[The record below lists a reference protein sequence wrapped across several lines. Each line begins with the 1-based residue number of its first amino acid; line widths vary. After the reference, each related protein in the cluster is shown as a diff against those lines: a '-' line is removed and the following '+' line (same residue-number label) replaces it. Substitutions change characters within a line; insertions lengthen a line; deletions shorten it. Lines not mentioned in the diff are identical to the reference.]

1 MEAGLPFNRLERLEG
16 SLGTPLPAATQW
28 EIVRDSADR
37 IEPVFEA
44 MIRQAAQGRVL
55 HNDETTMK
63 VLDLAT
69 EHKEPTDCDPAQIP
83 DRTGVFTSGI
93 VSVLDGHRIAL
104 FFTGHRHA
112 GENLVA
118 VLKQRASHLGPPI
131 QMCDA
136 LSRNM
141 PEELEAIVANCL
153 SHGRQRFVE
162 VVMNFPQE
170 CLYVLEILRDVYKN
184 DAEAKSRPPS
194 SGCTRI
200 RPKAARR

>member
-118 VLKQRASHLGPPI
+118 VLKQRASPRAEHAEMGLFPP
-131 QMCDA
+131 
-136 LSRNM
+136 
-141 PEELEAIVANCL
+141 ANPYN
-153 SHGRQRFVE
+153 R
-162 VVMNFPQE
+162 
-170 CLYVLEILRDVYKN
+170 
-184 DAEAKSRPPS
+184 AT
-194 SGCTRI
+194 TRI
-200 RPKAARR
+200 GVICQFAKKAHLISTVLSASYENSRIRATYGREIRLDFI